1 MLRHQRDADLAALRR
16 TVSWMG
22 DLVLERLT
30 LAVRSLVDRDAGSGQ
45 LVVDRDYEIDQLQVD
60 IDERALLLLA
70 LQSPEAGDL
79 RFVVS
84 TIKANGDLERLG
96 DQAVNIA
103 ECALRLM
110 NKPPLPQM
118 IQIGTMAQRSL
129 AMVRDGLTAFLD
141 RDAAV
146 AREVLRQDDEVDA
159 MKSRVLRMVLDQMT
173 RDPATIER
181 GMELVI
187 VSRCLERIADHA
199 TNMAEDAIFLVEA
212 LDVRH
217 HRTDTADHGIGGANS
232 DS

>member
-1 MLRHQRDADLAALRR
+1 
-16 TVSWMG
+16 MG
-22 DLVLERLT
+22 DLVLERLA
-30 LAVRSLVDRDAGSGQ
+30 LAVRSLVEREPDSARLVIERDR
-45 LVVDRDYEIDQLQVD
+45 EIDHLQIQ
-60 IDERALLLLA
+60 IDEQALLLLA
-70 LQSPEAGDL
+70 LQNPEAGDL

-103 ECALRLM
+103 EAALRLID
-110 NKPPLPQM
+110 KPALPQL
-118 IQIGTMAQRSL
+118 IQIGTMAQRAL

-141 RDAAV
+141 RDVAV
-146 AREVLRQDDEVDA
+146 AREVLAQDDEVDA
-159 MKSRVLRMVLDQMT
+159 MKGRVLRVVLEQMT
-173 RDPATIER
+173 RDSGTIER

-217 HRTDTADHGIGGANS
+217 RRADTGNGDAGSSRSGS
-232 DS
+232 